1 MTVNRES
8 FQHNE
13 HRLVENLLCVCVC
26 VSSFALFLHQGSFSG
41 EKTES
46 PGVAKGHMD
55 GTISNLP
62 LTAGPGPPCQPL
74 FIQMETFRKQV

>member
-1 MTVNRES
+1 M
-8 FQHNE
+8 F
-13 HRLVENLLCVCVC
+13 VC

-46 PGVAKGHMD
+46 PGVAKSHMD

-62 LTAGPGPPCQPL
+62 LTAGTWPSLPAPVHPDGNFQKASVKSI
-74 FIQMETFRKQV
+74 FVSAVSAFY